1 MFSKKKS
8 YALSKARRGRS
19 VSMSANPA
27 PSVVGTSVGRPSVP
41 PASHLPSRDQVVMGG
56 QTSVGVSVGSP
67 PPGALPWQPVI

>member
-19 VSMSANPA
+19 VSMSTSPA

-41 PASHLPSRDQVVMGG
+41 PRIPSSLPGSGG
-56 QTSVGVSVGSP
+56 DGRTAERQC
-67 PPGALPWQPVI
+67 